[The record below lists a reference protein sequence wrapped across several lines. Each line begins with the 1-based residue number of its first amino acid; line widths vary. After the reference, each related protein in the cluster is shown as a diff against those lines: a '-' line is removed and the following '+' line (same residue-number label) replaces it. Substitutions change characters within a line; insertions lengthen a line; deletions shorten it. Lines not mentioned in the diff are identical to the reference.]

1 MVDKT
6 TRLKPGRWPVFSL
19 PQRIGVKS
27 KTIPQISSLFLKNA
41 ENFSSEHYQNEEN
54 LLAFLQTA
62 RKRQKK
68 IDGPLWNPSTLFLLK
83 IESLRSPATPTV
95 HQAYVG
101 RWQQT
106 LCHCNHDRDDPCAP
120 SI

>member
-27 KTIPQISSLFLKNA
+27 KTIPQKTSLFLKNA

-54 LLAFLQTA
+54 LLVYSSDCEEKAE
-62 RKRQKK
+62 KK
-68 IDGPLWNPSTLFLLK
+68 
-83 IESLRSPATPTV
+83 
-95 HQAYVG
+95 
-101 RWQQT
+101 
-106 LCHCNHDRDDPCAP
+106 
-120 SI
+120 